1 MEPTGFI
8 DVKDLQTDVD
18 GNFELRISRNKPAH
32 GNWLAME
39 SASNAV
45 IVRQTFMD
53 RTAETQATL
62 AIARANSEAQPHP
75 LSADAL
81 QARLRNTARFVERSA
96 ERRLGKEGVS
106 TCSSRWQPSH

>member
-53 RTAETQATL
+53 RKADTPAQLE
-62 AIARANSEAQPHP
+62 IERANSEALPTTLPATP
-75 LSADAL
+75 LRDRLQHHAHSTEGSA
-81 QARLRNTARFVERSA
+81 LRVAA
-96 ERRLGKEGVS
+96 
-106 TCSSRWQPSH
+106 